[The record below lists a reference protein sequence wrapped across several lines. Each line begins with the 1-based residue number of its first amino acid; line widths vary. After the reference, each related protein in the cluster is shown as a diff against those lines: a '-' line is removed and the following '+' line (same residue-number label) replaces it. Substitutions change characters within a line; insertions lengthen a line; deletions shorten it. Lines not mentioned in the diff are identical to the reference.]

1 MKKKI
6 IKSGVIVYILLC
18 IVIVL
23 IPNVAEYNTVTW
35 KLFIAQFLVIP
46 FTLMLMVLIY
56 VIHIITQLIKT
67 DKEQKQDR

>member
-1 MKKKI
+1 M
-6 IKSGVIVYILLC
+6 YILLC

>member
-6 IKSGVIVYILLC
+6 VKAGVIVYILLC
-18 IVIVL
+18 IAVVL
-23 IPNVAEYNTVTW
+23 IPNVAEYNTITW

-46 FTLMLMVLIY
+46 FTLMIMSFIY

>member
-56 VIHIITQLIKT
+56 VIHVITQLIKT

>member
-1 MKKKI
+1 M
-6 IKSGVIVYILLC
+6 YILLC

-46 FTLMLMVLIY
+46 FTLMLMVFIY